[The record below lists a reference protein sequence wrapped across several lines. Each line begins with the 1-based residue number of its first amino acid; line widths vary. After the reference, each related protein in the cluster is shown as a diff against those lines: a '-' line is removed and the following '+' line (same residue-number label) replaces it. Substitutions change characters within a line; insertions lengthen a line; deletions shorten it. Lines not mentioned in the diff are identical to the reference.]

1 MLSIYDAQAGAVAEV
16 RPVRG
21 RELRLQVSAP
31 VAGGGIGLADLR
43 RYLTAD
49 LIRRT
54 AQRHRLA
61 VSLDSDG
68 ESRALAALNIYP
80 PEQVTLVADG
90 ADLCVLDDG
99 ATPADADAGA
109 RRVVL
114 GRTTAQAA
122 DLGDPLAAL
131 AERGLDPL
139 ALRLAFLALHYR
151 QPPELTWAELAQAD
165 AALRAWRRQVAV
177 WATQP
182 SEPISP
188 VPRRAVRRFRRR
200 SGWPGRAAVTAELA
214 ADAEIPP
221 GSRLDTFAHLDQL
234 LGLDLVREVGRAVRR
249 PDDPAQRF
257 TALPR
262 TKQWIAASAHDSPT
276 VIGPAHS

>member
-16 RPVRG
+16 RPGRR

-31 VAGGGIGLADLR
+31 AAGDGIGLADLR

-49 LIRRT
+49 LVRRT

-80 PEQVTLVADG
+80 PEQVTLAADG
-90 ADLCVLDDG
+90 ADLCVLDA
-99 ATPADADAGA
+99 ATEPADADADA

-114 GRTTAQAA
+114 GRTTAEAA

-139 ALRLAFLALHYR
+139 ALRLAFLEHHYR
-151 QPPELTWAELAQAD
+151 QPLEVTWAELARAD
-165 AALRAWRRQVAV
+165 ATLRDWRRQVAV

-182 SEPISP
+182 SKPMCAQYVAELAAAFDDDLDSP
-188 VPRRAVRRFRRR
+188 AALR
-200 SGWPGRAAVTAELA
+200 SLRTLA

-221 GSRLDTFAHLDQL
+221 GSKFETAAHVDQL
-234 LGLDLVREVGRAVRR
+234 LGLDLVSEVGR
-249 PDDPAQRF
+249 
-257 TALPR
+257 
-262 TKQWIAASAHDSPT
+262 T
-276 VIGPAHS
+276 V

>member
-16 RPVRG
+16 RPGR

-31 VAGGGIGLADLR
+31 AVGDGIGLADLR

-49 LIRRT
+49 LVRRT

-80 PEQVTLVADG
+80 PEQVTLTADG
-90 ADLCVLDDG
+90 ADLCVLDA
-99 ATPADADAGA
+99 ATEPADADADA

-114 GRTTAQAA
+114 GRTTAEAA

-139 ALRLAFLALHYR
+139 ALRLAFLEHHYR
-151 QPPELTWAELAQAD
+151 QPLEVTWAELARAD
-165 AALRAWRRQVAV
+165 ATLRDWRRQVAV

-182 SEPISP
+182 SKPMCAQYVAELAAAFDDDLDSP
-188 VPRRAVRRFRRR
+188 AALR
-200 SGWPGRAAVTAELA
+200 SLRTLA

-221 GSRLDTFAHLDQL
+221 GSKFETAAHVDQL
-234 LGLDLVREVGRAVRR
+234 LGLDLVSEVGR
-249 PDDPAQRF
+249 
-257 TALPR
+257 
-262 TKQWIAASAHDSPT
+262 T
-276 VIGPAHS
+276 V